1 MREIIGENLQTFF
14 DNTGITA
21 TKTYSGHIGYWPQ
34 FEVWEISEED
44 YDDICIMTEDE
55 YEHFAADGSWWRG
68 ADGSNMGMINEEF
81 IINGLPIMAWRNE
94 YRVGEYINDWNDM
107 NEEERDEYEDFEDFL
122 NTWFPKEYA
131 HLTTYFCDE
140 LGASTERN
148 VCALA
153 TDLAKY
159 NNITM
164 AELFRRY
171 GGLYGD
177 N

>member
-1 MREIIGENLQTFF
+1 
-14 DNTGITA
+14 
-21 TKTYSGHIGYWPQ
+21 
-34 FEVWEISEED
+34 VWEISEDD
-44 YDDICIMTEDE
+44 YEKIGDMTDDE
-55 YEHFAADGSWWRG
+55 YERVASDDSWWRSS
-68 ADGSNMGMINEEF
+68 DGSNMGMANEEF
-81 IINGLPIMAWRNE
+81 IIKGVPIVAWRDE
-94 YRVGEYINDWNDM
+94 YRVSDYEDDWNDM
-107 NEEERDEYEDFEDFL
+107 DEEEKSEYENFEDFI
-122 NTWFPKEYA
+122 NTWFPNEYS
-131 HLTTYFCDE
+131 HLMEYFCEE

-171 GGLYGD
+171 GGSYGD

>member
-14 DNTGITA
+14 DNTGIAA
-21 TKTYSGHIGYWPQ
+21 TKTYSGHIGYWSH
-34 FEVWEISEED
+34 FEVWEMSEED
-44 YDDICIMTEDE
+44 YDDICIMSDDE
-55 YEHFAADGSWWRG
+55 YEHFAVDDSWWRG
-68 ADGSNMGMINEEF
+68 ADGSNMDTVNEEF
-81 IINGLPIMAWRNE
+81 IINDLPITAWRNE
-94 YRVGEYINDWNDM
+94 GRVSDYEDDWNDM
-107 NEEERDEYEDFEDFL
+107 DKEEQSEYKNFEDFL
-122 NTWFPKEYA
+122 NTWFPKEYS
-131 HLTTYFCDE
+131 HLMEYFCEE

-171 GGLYGD
+171 GGSYGD